1 MPLTAKVVPGET
13 FPDNE
18 NVTRAKLRNAA
29 NPSVTIENS
38 LSNSEVAAN
47 AGVQLSKMEGVAA
60 GALLVGSASTANAAN
75 GSLKAIEAVTLP
87 SEGNNIGGGV
97 SSTTGITPSNNTVD
111 HDSLRKSQSENVV
124 RGARDMGKCTIDGVV
139 DSTKRYISTC
149 EAAGGTWAQ
158 EDVAANDHLLICNVS
173 ADANSEENG
182 DVHDSLRR
190 VSVENLL
197 KSTFTTQVAL
207 TDITSGGLVAANA
220 TKTIDLNG
228 NPVQA
233 IACTTPSAGEG
244 NEYTLTIKFSNLPGP
259 GFAKN
264 IQLVI
269 FNLTSTDS
277 VKLTFEAPSNGK
289 LRFIGSSPP
298 SRLGAGKAGVLAI
311 TGWPNSNVLI
321 GYSAEV

>member
-60 GALLVGSASTANAAN
+60 GALLVGSATTANAAN

-207 TDITSGGLVAANA
+207 TDLTSGSLVDENT
-220 TKTIDLNG
+220 TKTVNLDG

-233 IACTTPSAGEG
+233 IACKNPSSS
-244 NEYTLTIKFSNLPGP
+244 EYTLTIKFSNLPDS

-264 IQLVI
+264 IMLVV
-269 FNLTSTDS
+269 FNLTSTNS
-277 VKLTFEAPSNGK
+277 VKLNFEAPDNGK
-289 LRFIGSSPP
+289 IRFIGSTPP
-298 SRLGAGKAGVLAI
+298 ARLGAGKAGVMAV

>member
-173 ADANSEENG
+173 ADSNSEQNG

-207 TDITSGGLVAANA
+207 TDLTSGSLVDENT
-220 TKTIDLNG
+220 TKTVNLDG

-233 IACTTPSAGEG
+233 IACKNPSSS
-244 NEYTLTIKFSNLPGP
+244 EYTLTIKFSNLPDS

-264 IQLVI
+264 IMLVV
-269 FNLTSTDS
+269 FNLTSTNS
-277 VKLTFEAPSNGK
+277 VKLNFEAPDNGK
-289 LRFIGSSPP
+289 IRFIGSTPP
-298 SRLGAGKAGVLAI
+298 ARLGAGKAGVMAV

>member
-182 DVHDSLRR
+182 DVHDSMRR

-207 TDITSGGLVAANA
+207 TDLTSGSLVDENT
-220 TKTIDLNG
+220 TKTVNLDG

-233 IACTTPSAGEG
+233 IACKNPSSS
-244 NEYTLTIKFSNLPGP
+244 EYTLTIKFSNLPDS

-264 IQLVI
+264 IMLVV
-269 FNLTSTDS
+269 FNLTSTNS
-277 VKLTFEAPSNGK
+277 VKLNFEAPDNGK
-289 LRFIGSSPP
+289 IRFIGSTPP
-298 SRLGAGKAGVLAI
+298 ARLGAGKAGVMAV

>member
-207 TDITSGGLVAANA
+207 TDLTSGSLVDENT
-220 TKTIDLNG
+220 TKTVNLDG

-233 IACTTPSAGEG
+233 IACKNPSSS
-244 NEYTLTIKFSNLPGP
+244 EYTLTIKFSNLPDS

-264 IQLVI
+264 IMLVV
-269 FNLTSTDS
+269 FNLTSTNS
-277 VKLTFEAPSNGK
+277 VKLNFEAPDNGK
-289 LRFIGSSPP
+289 IRFIGSTPP
-298 SRLGAGKAGVLAI
+298 ARLGAGKAGVMAV

>member
-1 MPLTAKVVPGET
+1 MPLTAKLVPGET

-60 GALLVGSASTANAAN
+60 GALLVGSATTANAAN

-207 TDITSGGLVAANA
+207 TDLTSGSLVDENT
-220 TKTIDLNG
+220 TKTVNLDG

-233 IACTTPSAGEG
+233 IACKNPSSS
-244 NEYTLTIKFSNLPGP
+244 EYTLTIKFSNLPDS

-264 IQLVI
+264 IMLVV
-269 FNLTSTDS
+269 FNLTSTNS
-277 VKLTFEAPSNGK
+277 VKLNFEAPDNGK
-289 LRFIGSSPP
+289 IRFIGSTPP
-298 SRLGAGKAGVLAI
+298 ARLGAGKAGVMAV

>member
-60 GALLVGSASTANAAN
+60 GALLVGSATTANAAN
-75 GSLKAIEAVTLP
+75 GSLKAIEAVALP
-87 SEGNNIGGGV
+87 ASGSNIGGGV

-124 RGARDMGKCTIDGVV
+124 RGARDMGYCTIDGSV
-139 DSTKRYISTC
+139 DTSKRYISTC
-149 EAAGGTWAQ
+149 EAAGGTWTQ

-173 ADANSEENG
+173 ADSNSEQNG
-182 DVHDSLRR
+182 DVHDSMRR

-207 TDITSGGLVAANA
+207 TDLTSGDLIAADA
-220 TKTIDLNG
+220 TKTVNLDS

-233 IACTTPSAGEG
+233 IACTTPSAGTG
-244 NEYTLTIKFSNLPGP
+244 TEYTLTIKFSNLPSS

-264 IQLVI
+264 IMLVV

-277 VKLTFEAPSNGK
+277 VKLSFEAPSNGK
-289 LRFIGSSPP
+289 IRFIGSTPP
-298 SRLGAGKAGVLAI
+298 AKLGAGKAGVMAV

>member
-60 GALLVGSASTANAAN
+60 GALLVGSATTANAAN

-111 HDSLRKSQSENVV
+111 HASLRKSQSENVV
-124 RGARDMGKCTIDGVV
+124 RGARDMGKCTIDGGV

-207 TDITSGGLVAANA
+207 TDLTSGSLVDENT
-220 TKTIDLNG
+220 TKTVNLAG

-233 IACTTPSAGEG
+233 IACKNPSSS
-244 NEYTLTIKFSNLPGP
+244 EYTLTIKFSNLPDS

-264 IQLVI
+264 IMLVV
-269 FNLTSTDS
+269 FNLTSTNS
-277 VKLTFEAPSNGK
+277 VKLNFEAPDNGK
-289 LRFIGSSPP
+289 IRFIGSTPP
-298 SRLGAGKAGVLAI
+298 ARLGAGKAGVMAV

>member
-173 ADANSEENG
+173 ADGNSEQNG

-207 TDITSGGLVAANA
+207 TDLTSGSLVDENT
-220 TKTIDLNG
+220 TKTVNLDG

-233 IACTTPSAGEG
+233 IACKNPSSS
-244 NEYTLTIKFSNLPGP
+244 EYTLTIKFSNLPDS

-264 IQLVI
+264 IMLVV
-269 FNLTSTDS
+269 FNLTSTNS
-277 VKLTFEAPSNGK
+277 VKLNFEAPDNGK
-289 LRFIGSSPP
+289 IRFIGSTPP
-298 SRLGAGKAGVLAI
+298 ARLGAGKAGVMAV